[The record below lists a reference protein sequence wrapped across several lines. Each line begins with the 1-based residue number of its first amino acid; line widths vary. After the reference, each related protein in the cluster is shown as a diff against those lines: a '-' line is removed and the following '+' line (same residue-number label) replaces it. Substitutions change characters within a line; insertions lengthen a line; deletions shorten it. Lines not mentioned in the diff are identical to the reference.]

1 VVNAK
6 PLQKPT
12 TRSGTNIEHAHLL
25 NQRVVFETIRLLGPI
40 SRAEIARKTSLTN
53 QTVSNIV
60 EQLRADGLLEAKGRL
75 TTLRGQPPLLFD
87 IKSDAVC
94 SIGVHL
100 DRDHLGVVLAQLRGR
115 VLKQFCREWYL
126 PTPKEALNI
135 ALEFIRQLQKHAHE
149 NATQIC
155 GVGVAL
161 PGPIDFTSGQVIH
174 APNFP
179 GWEAV
184 DVQHFLMGATGLPV
198 FVDNDAT
205 AAAVGESWYGI
216 GRSLESF
223 FYLFF
228 GIGLG
233 GGIIL
238 RGQPHR
244 GFSGNAGEVG
254 HLAVASGRN
263 AKNCGCGNTG
273 CLERYVSMA
282 ALYDWLDEGGT
293 KRFDSLTL
301 IELFEARNRRLMR
314 WLDDASRY
322 LVDAL
327 VRIEMLLDP
336 EAFVLG
342 GRLPSPLVEY
352 LIGQCQKSLPA
363 RQMQGR
369 LHTPRLLKAS
379 VTDDAAALG
388 AAALP
393 THGTFEERT

>member
-1 VVNAK
+1 MNAK
-6 PLQKPT
+6 PLQKPA

-25 NQRVVFETIRLLGPI
+25 NQRVVFETIRVLGPI
-40 SRAEIARKTSLTN
+40 SRAEIARQTSLTN

-60 EQLRADGLLEAKGRL
+60 EQLKADGLLEVKGRL

-87 IKSDAVC
+87 IKPDAAC

-100 DRDHLGVVLAQLRGR
+100 DRDHLGVVLAQLRGQ
-115 VLKQFCREWYL
+115 VLKQLSREWYL
-126 PTPKEALNI
+126 PRPKEALEI
-135 ALEFIRQLQKHAHE
+135 ALEYIRQLQGYAHGHSIE
-149 NATQIC
+149 IC

-184 DVQHFLMGATGLPV
+184 DVQHFLMGATGLPI

-223 FYLFF
+223 FYFFF

-244 GFSGNAGEVG
+244 GFSGNAGEIG
-254 HLAVASGRN
+254 HLAVFSGRN
-263 AKNCGCGNTG
+263 AKNCGCGNAG

-282 ALYDWLDEGGT
+282 ALYDCLGKG
-293 KRFDSLTL
+293 KVVDSLTL
-301 IELFEARNRRLMR
+301 IQLFAARDRRLMK
-314 WLDDASRY
+314 WLDDAGGY
-322 LVDAL
+322 VMDAL
-327 VRIEMLLDP
+327 IRIEMLLDP

-342 GRLPSPLVEY
+342 GRLPSPLLEY
-352 LIGQCQKSLPA
+352 LIERCQRDLPG
-363 RQMQGR
+363 RQMRGR
-369 LHTPRLLKAS
+369 FHTPRLFKAS
-379 VTDDAAALG
+379 ITDDAAALG

-393 THGTFEERT
+393 THSAFEEGS

>member
-1 VVNAK
+1 
-6 PLQKPT
+6 
-12 TRSGTNIEHAHLL
+12 
-25 NQRVVFETIRLLGPI
+25 
-40 SRAEIARKTSLTN
+40 
-53 QTVSNIV
+53 
-60 EQLRADGLLEAKGRL
+60 
-75 TTLRGQPPLLFD
+75 LLFD
-87 IKSDAVC
+87 IKPEAAC

-100 DRDHLGVVLAQLRGR
+100 DRDHLTVVLAQLRGQ
-115 VLKQFCREWYL
+115 VLKQLSREWYL
-126 PTPKEALNI
+126 PKPNEALEI
-135 ALEFIRQLQKHAHE
+135 ALDCIHQLQRHARE

-161 PGPIDFTSGQVIH
+161 PGPIDFNSGQVIH

-184 DVQHFLMGATGLPV
+184 DVQHFLMSATGLSV

-216 GRSLESF
+216 GRSLDSF
-223 FYLFF
+223 FYFFF
-228 GIGLG
+228 GVGLG

-254 HLAVASGRN
+254 HLAVVSGRN
-263 AKNCGCGNTG
+263 AKSCGCGNTG

-282 ALYDWLDEGGT
+282 ALYDWLGETGNKGV
-293 KRFDSLTL
+293 DSPTL
-301 IELFEARNRRLMR
+301 IELFEARDRRLMQ
-314 WLDDASRY
+314 WLDDSGGY

-352 LIGQCQKSLPA
+352 LIDRCQRSLPA

-369 LHTPRLLKAS
+369 LHTPRLFKAS

-393 THGTFEERT
+393 THRAFEERT

>member
-1 VVNAK
+1 MNAK
-6 PLQKPT
+6 PLQKPA

-40 SRAEIARKTSLTN
+40 SRAEIARQTSLTN

-60 EQLRADGLLEAKGRL
+60 GQLKADGLLEAKGRL

-87 IKSDAVC
+87 IKPDAAC

-100 DRDHLGVVLAQLRGR
+100 DRDHLSVVLAQLRGQ
-115 VLKQFCREWYL
+115 VLKRLWRDWYL
-126 PTPKEALNI
+126 PAPKHALEI
-135 ALEFIRQLQKHAHE
+135 ALECVRQLQEHARE

-161 PGPIDFTSGQVIH
+161 PGPIDFKSGRVIH

-184 DVQHFLMGATGLPV
+184 DVQHFMMDATGLPV
-198 FVDNDAT
+198 LVDNDAT

-223 FYLFF
+223 FYVFF
-228 GIGLG
+228 GVGLG

-244 GFSGNAGEVG
+244 GFSGNAGEIG
-254 HLAVASGRN
+254 HLAVVSGPG
-263 AKNCGCGNTG
+263 AKSCGCGNAG

-282 ALYDWLDEGGT
+282 ALYDWLGKGGS
-293 KRFDSLTL
+293 KGFDSLIL
-301 IELFEARNRRLMR
+301 IELFKARNRRLMQ
-314 WLDDASRY
+314 WLDDAGGY
-322 LVDAL
+322 LMDAL
-327 VRIEMLLDP
+327 VRIEVLLDP

-342 GRLPSPLVEY
+342 GRLPSPLAEY
-352 LIGQCQKSLPA
+352 LIDRCQRSLPA

-369 LHTPRLLKAS
+369 LHIPKLLKAS
-379 VTDDAAALG
+379 VADDAAALG

-393 THGTFEERT
+393 THRAFEERT

>member
-1 VVNAK
+1 VNAK
-6 PLQKPT
+6 PLQKPA

-40 SRAEIARKTSLTN
+40 SRAEIARQTSLTN

-60 EQLRADGLLEAKGRL
+60 EQLKADGLLEAKGRL

-87 IKSDAVC
+87 IKPDAAC

-100 DRDHLGVVLAQLRGR
+100 DRDHLTVVLAQLRGQ
-115 VLKQFCREWYL
+115 VLKQLYREWYL
-126 PTPKEALNI
+126 PKPKEALEI
-135 ALEFIRQLQKHAHE
+135 ALDYIHQLQKYARE

-161 PGPIDFTSGQVIH
+161 PGPIDFKSGQVIH

-223 FYLFF
+223 FYFFF
-228 GIGLG
+228 GVGLG

-254 HLAVASGRN
+254 HLAVVSGRN
-263 AKNCGCGNTG
+263 AKSCGCGNTG

-282 ALYDWLDEGGT
+282 ALYDWLGETGNKG
-293 KRFDSLTL
+293 FDSPTL
-301 IELFEARNRRLMR
+301 IELFEARDRRLMQ
-314 WLDDASRY
+314 WLDDSGGY

-352 LIGQCQKSLPA
+352 LIDRCQRSLPA

-369 LHTPRLLKAS
+369 LHTPRLFKAS

-393 THGTFEERT
+393 THRAFEERI

>member
-1 VVNAK
+1 
-6 PLQKPT
+6 
-12 TRSGTNIEHAHLL
+12 
-25 NQRVVFETIRLLGPI
+25 
-40 SRAEIARKTSLTN
+40 
-53 QTVSNIV
+53 
-60 EQLRADGLLEAKGRL
+60 
-75 TTLRGQPPLLFD
+75 
-87 IKSDAVC
+87 
-94 SIGVHL
+94 
-100 DRDHLGVVLAQLRGR
+100 
-115 VLKQFCREWYL
+115 
-126 PTPKEALNI
+126 
-135 ALEFIRQLQKHAHE
+135 
-149 NATQIC
+149 
-155 GVGVAL
+155 
-161 PGPIDFTSGQVIH
+161 
-174 APNFP
+174 
-179 GWEAV
+179 
-184 DVQHFLMGATGLPV
+184 
-198 FVDNDAT
+198 
-205 AAAVGESWYGI
+205 
-216 GRSLESF
+216 
-223 FYLFF
+223 
-228 GIGLG
+228 
-233 GGIIL
+233 
-238 RGQPHR
+238 
-244 GFSGNAGEVG
+244 
-254 HLAVASGRN
+254 
-263 AKNCGCGNTG
+263 
-273 CLERYVSMA
+273 MA